1 MCRAQRTL
9 AKEVS
14 FEGVGIHTG
23 RASHLTIKPAP
34 VDHGLVFLSSGEY
47 IPATYEY
54 VISTKRSTTIGKGQV
69 AVNTIEHLMAAF
81 GGLSVDNALIEIE
94 GPEVPILD
102 GSALPF
108 CQAMEEAGIVNIKGS
123 EVEDYYLS
131 EPIFAAEGDSL
142 VLAMPDSQ
150 YNLEGAVSYNSPQV
164 GIQRYRYCGYD
175 NFVTHIAPA
184 RTFGFWSEVKTLLE
198 NGLGQGGDLS
208 NALIYD
214 RPGFNAAENQRFVN
228 EPVRHKILDLAGDI
242 CLLGR
247 PLCAFVLAVR
257 AGHKLHVEFVRKI
270 AEEMKKNAEY

>member
-9 AKEVS
+9 AEEIS

-23 RASHLTIKPAP
+23 KSSHLTIKPAP
-34 VDHGLVFLSSGEY
+34 TDHGIVFFSGGEY

-54 VISTKRSTTIGKGQV
+54 VVSTKRSTSLGKGQV
-69 AVNTIEHLMAAF
+69 VVGTVEHLLAALS
-81 GGLSVDNALIEIE
+81 GLSIDNALIEID

-108 CQAMEEAGIVNIKGS
+108 CQAMEKAGIVNQDGS
-123 EVEDYYLS
+123 EVEDYYIE
-131 EPIFAAEGDSL
+131 EPIFVAEGEGL

-150 YNLEGAVSYNSPQV
+150 YNLEGAVSYASEQV
-164 GIQRYRYCGYD
+164 GSQRFRYCGYD
-175 NFVTHIAPA
+175 NFVTHVAPA

-214 RPGFNAAENQRFVN
+214 RPGFDVKKSQRFVN
-228 EPVRHKILDLAGDI
+228 EPVRHKVLDLAGDL

-247 PLCAFVLAVR
+247 PLLAFVLAVR
-257 AGHKLHVEFVRKI
+257 AGHKLHVEFVRKV
-270 AEEMKKNAEY
+270 AEEMRKNA

>member
-9 AKEVS
+9 AKEIS

-23 RASHLTIKPAP
+23 KLGHLTIKPAP
-34 VDHGLVFLSSGEY
+34 ADHGLVFLSSGEY

-54 VISTKRSTTIGKGQV
+54 VVSTKRSTTIGKGEV
-69 AVNTIEHLMAAF
+69 SVNTIEHLMAAF
-81 GGLSVDNALIEIE
+81 GGLSVDNALIEID

-108 CQAMEEAGIVNIKGS
+108 CQAMEEVGIVNIKGS
-123 EVEDYYLS
+123 EVEDYHLS
-131 EPIFAAEGDSL
+131 EPIFAADGDSL

-184 RTFGFWSEVKTLLE
+184 RTFGFWSEVKALLE

-257 AGHKLHVEFVRKI
+257 AGHKLHVEFIRKV
-270 AEEMKKNAEY
+270 AEEMKKNADN